1 MKEPTPTIIQE
12 NPQRRLEVDWVVSN
26 LRWLLL
32 LAVLL
37 VGFLEP
43 KYGFTSP
50 LSLPLGLLIGI
61 AVAYN
66 LALTLLL
73 AVHRFPP
80 LLSILALVVDTVLA
94 VGLMAVSGGLDSPL
108 LFFSLFPII
117 TAALRFSFLTSLAV
131 ALFIAIGYL
140 GLGFLETVPLAVET
154 LLAKIGNVIIILLA
168 AVVTGLVG
176 GQMKRRVALI
186 RQQEEEEELRR
197 LRARHQ
203 QFRLIF
209 ELASTLSATLNYQRV
224 LEAILDV
231 AEIGLHEL
239 AGQGTPLVGLILL
252 FQGDQL
258 RVAASR
264 HTPRRD
270 QQMTVEGQSGVL
282 AQALRTAEPALCLA
296 PGEDP
301 ELGRFI
307 SLHQCREA
315 VAVPLRAG
323 FETFGLAVF
332 GSPQTGL
339 FTPDYQDLLSALCNQ
354 GVVALQN
361 ARLYQSLMEEK
372 ERIVAVEEDARK
384 KLARDLHDG
393 PTQSIAAI
401 AMRLNYVQMLLQERP
416 EEVRAELARIEELAR
431 RTTKEIRHM
440 LFTLR
445 PLILETHGLRAAIE
459 QYIAKRMETDPL
471 PIRLEAPE
479 GVDSRLDKDQQGTI
493 FYIIEEAISNARKH
507 AHASQILVRM
517 YTRGNL
523 FVAEVVDDGVGFDPR
538 VLERG
543 YEERGSLGMLNMRE
557 RAELV
562 GGKLTIISA
571 PGQGATVRLEVPLKE
586 EYARG

>member
-1 MKEPTPTIIQE
+1 MKEPPSTVIRE

-37 VGFLEP
+37 VGFLDP
-43 KYGFTSP
+43 SHGFNSP
-50 LSLPLGLLIGI
+50 SSLPLGLLIGI
-61 AVAYN
+61 GVAYN

-80 LLSILALVVDTVLA
+80 LLSVLALAVDTVLA

-108 LFFSLFPII
+108 LFFALFPII
-117 TAALRFSFLTSLAV
+117 TAALRFSFLTSLAA

-140 GLGFLETVPLAVET
+140 GLGFLEMTPLTVDT
-154 LLAKIGNVIIILLA
+154 LLAKMGNVVIILLA
-168 AVVTGLVG
+168 AVVTALVG

-186 RQQEEEEELRR
+186 RRQEEEEELRR

-203 QFRLIF
+203 QSRLIF

-239 AGQGTPLVGLILL
+239 AGQETPLVGLILL
-252 FQGDQL
+252 FRGDQL

-264 HTPRRD
+264 HAPRRD
-270 QQMTVEGQSGVL
+270 QQVALEGQSGVL

-301 ELGRFI
+301 ELGRFV

-332 GSPQTGL
+332 GSSQTGL

-401 AMRLNYVQMLLQERP
+401 AMRLNYVQMLLKERP
-416 EEVRAELARIEELAR
+416 DEIQAELARIEELAR

-507 AHASQILVRM
+507 AHANQIVVRM

-557 RAELV
+557 RAELA

-586 EYARG
+586 EYGRD

>member
-1 MKEPTPTIIQE
+1 MKERTSPVTQATS
-12 NPQRRLEVDWVVSN
+12 QRKLEVDWVVSN

-32 LAVLL
+32 LAVLI
-37 VGFLEP
+37 VGFLDP
-43 KYGFTSP
+43 SYGFS
-50 LSLPLGLLIGI
+50 SSFALPLILLIGI
-61 AVAYN
+61 AVIYN

-73 AVHRFPP
+73 AVHRFPS
-80 LLSILALVVDTVLA
+80 LFSILALAVDTVLA

-117 TAALRFSFLTSLAV
+117 TAALRFSFLTSLAA

-140 GLGFLETVPLAVET
+140 SLGFLEPTFLGPDT
-154 LLAKIGNVIIILLA
+154 LLAKIGNVVIILLA
-168 AVVTGLVG
+168 AVVTALIGE
-176 GQMKRRVALI
+176 QMKRRVALI
-186 RQQEEEEELRR
+186 RRQEEEEELRR

-239 AGQGTPLVGLILL
+239 AGREIPLVGLILL
-252 FQGDQL
+252 FRGDRL

-270 QQMTVEGQSGVL
+270 QQMALEGQSGIL

-301 ELGRFI
+301 ELGRFV

-323 FETFGLAVF
+323 FETFGIAVF
-332 GSPQTGL
+332 GSPQPGL

-361 ARLYQSLMEEK
+361 AHLYQSLMEEK

-401 AMRLNYVQMLLQERP
+401 AMRLNYVQMLLKERP
-416 EEVRAELARIEELAR
+416 DEVSAELARIEELAR

-507 AHASQILVRM
+507 ARANQIWVRM
-517 YTRGNL
+517 YNRGNL

-538 VLERG
+538 VLEQG

-557 RAELV
+557 RAELA

-586 EYARG
+586 EYVRD

>member
-1 MKEPTPTIIQE
+1 M
-12 NPQRRLEVDWVVSN
+12 VSS

-32 LAVLL
+32 LMVVLVAFL
-37 VGFLEP
+37 DPLHGFR
-43 KYGFTSP
+43 SSS
-50 LSLPLGLLIGI
+50 SLALGLLTALAI
-61 AVAYN
+61 VYN
-66 LALTLLL
+66 LVLTLLL
-73 AVHRFPP
+73 AVHAFP
-80 LLSILALVVDTVLA
+80 LSLSVIALAVDTMLA

-117 TAALRFSFLTSLAV
+117 TAALRFSLLASLSV
-131 ALFIAIGYL
+131 ALFITLGYL
-140 GLGFLETVPLAVET
+140 GLGVLQPTPITGLT
-154 LLAKIGNVIIILLA
+154 LLTKVGSVVLILLA
-168 AVVTGLVG
+168 AMITALVG
-176 GQMKRRVALI
+176 GQMKRRLDLAQ
-186 RQQEEEEELRR
+186 QQEQEEELRR

-203 QFRLIF
+203 QSRLIF
-209 ELASTLSATLNYQRV
+209 ELASTLSATLNYQRI

-231 AEIGLHEL
+231 AEIGLSEL
-239 AGQGTPLVGLILL
+239 AGENVPVVGLILL
-252 FQGDQL
+252 FRGEHLQ
-258 RVAASR
+258 VAASR

-270 QQMTVEGQSGVL
+270 QQVVLEGRLGVL
-282 AQALRTAEPALCLA
+282 AQAMSTAEPALCLR

-301 ELGRFI
+301 ELGRFVA
-307 SLHQCREA
+307 LHACREA

-323 FETFGLAVF
+323 FETFGIAVF
-332 GSPQTGL
+332 GSPRAGL
-339 FTPDYQDLLSALCNQ
+339 FTPDYQDLLVALCNQ

-401 AMRLNYVQMLLQERP
+401 AMRINYVRSILHQQP
-416 EEVRAELARIEELAR
+416 ETVAAELERIEELAR
-431 RTTKEIRHM
+431 RTTKEIRQM

-445 PLILETHGLRAAIE
+445 PLILETQGLRAAME

-479 GVDSRLDKDQQGTI
+479 GVDQRLDKDQQGII

-507 AHASQILVRM
+507 AHASQIQVRM

-538 VLERG
+538 ILEQG

>member
-1 MKEPTPTIIQE
+1 MKERTSPVTQATS
-12 NPQRRLEVDWVVSN
+12 QRKLEVDWVVSN

-32 LAVLL
+32 LAVFI
-37 VGFLEP
+37 VGFLDP
-43 KYGFTSP
+43 SYGFS
-50 LSLPLGLLIGI
+50 SSFALPLILLIGI
-61 AVAYN
+61 AVIYN

-73 AVHRFPP
+73 AVHRFPS
-80 LLSILALVVDTVLA
+80 LFSILALAVDTVLA

-117 TAALRFSFLTSLAV
+117 TAALRFSFLTSLAA

-140 GLGFLETVPLAVET
+140 SLGFLEPTFLGPDT
-154 LLAKIGNVIIILLA
+154 LLAKIGNVVIILLA
-168 AVVTGLVG
+168 AVVTALIGE
-176 GQMKRRVALI
+176 QMKRRVALI
-186 RQQEEEEELRR
+186 RRQEEEEELRR

-239 AGQGTPLVGLILL
+239 AGREIPLVGLILL
-252 FQGDQL
+252 FRGDRL

-270 QQMTVEGQSGVL
+270 QQMALEGQSGIL

-301 ELGRFI
+301 ELGRFV

-323 FETFGLAVF
+323 FETFGIAVF
-332 GSPQTGL
+332 GSPQPGL

-361 ARLYQSLMEEK
+361 AHLYQSLMEEK

-401 AMRLNYVQMLLQERP
+401 AMRLNYVQMLLKERP
-416 EEVRAELARIEELAR
+416 DEVSAELARIEELAR

-507 AHASQILVRM
+507 ARANQIWVRM
-517 YTRGNL
+517 YNRGNL

-538 VLERG
+538 VLEQG

-557 RAELV
+557 RAELA

-586 EYARG
+586 EYVRD

>member
-1 MKEPTPTIIQE
+1 MKGPTSSAIRDVI
-12 NPQRRLEVDWVVSN
+12 RHRLELDWVVSN

-32 LAVLL
+32 LAVLI
-37 VGFLEP
+37 VSFLNP
-43 KYGFTSP
+43 TYGFGGP
-50 LSLPLGLLIGI
+50 LSFPLGLLMGI

-73 AVHRFPP
+73 AFHRFPS
-80 LLSILALVVDTVLA
+80 LLSVIALAVDTVLA
-94 VGLMAVSGGLDSPL
+94 VGLMAVSGGLESPL

-140 GLGFLETVPLAVET
+140 GLGFLRPAPPPASTVLAQ
-154 LLAKIGNVIIILLA
+154 IGNVIIILLA
-168 AVVTGLVG
+168 AVITALVG
-176 GQMKRRVALI
+176 GQMKRRVAII
-186 RQQEEEEELRR
+186 RRKEEEEELRR

-203 QFRLIF
+203 QSRLIF

-231 AEIGLHEL
+231 AEIGLREL
-239 AGQGTPLVGLILL
+239 AGQDVPLVGLILL
-252 FQGDQL
+252 FRGDRL

-270 QQMTVEGQSGVL
+270 QQVVLEGQSGIL
-282 AQALRTAEPALCLA
+282 AQAIQTAEPALCLV

-301 ELGRFI
+301 ELGRFV

-323 FETFGLAVF
+323 FETFGVAVF
-332 GSPQTGL
+332 GSLQTGL
-339 FTPDYQDLLSALCNQ
+339 FTPDYQDLLVALCNQ

-401 AMRLNYVQMLLQERP
+401 AMRVNYVQMLLKERP
-416 EEVRAELARIEELAR
+416 DEAPAELARIEELAR

-445 PLILETHGLRAAIE
+445 PLILETHGLRAALE

-471 PIRLEAPE
+471 PIRLEAPD
-479 GVDSRLDKDQQGTI
+479 GVDGRLDKDQQGTI

-507 AHASQILVRM
+507 AHASQIVVRLR
-517 YTRGNL
+517 TQGNL

-538 VLERG
+538 ILEQG

>member
-1 MKEPTPTIIQE
+1 MKEQTSRAIQE
-12 NPQRRLEVDWVVSN
+12 NPRRRLEVDWVISN

-37 VGFLEP
+37 VGFLDP
-43 KYGFTSP
+43 AHGFSSP
-50 LSLPLGLLIGI
+50 LSLPLSLLIGI

-66 LALTLLL
+66 LTLTLLL

-80 LLSILALVVDTVLA
+80 LLSTLALMVDTVLA
-94 VGLMAVSGGLDSPL
+94 VGLMAVSGGVDSPL

-140 GLGFLETVPLAVET
+140 SLGFLEPTSLTVDV
-154 LLAKIGNVIIILLA
+154 LLAKIGNVVIILLA
-168 AVVTGLVG
+168 AVVTALIG

-186 RQQEEEEELRR
+186 RQQEEEDELRR

-203 QFRLIF
+203 QSRLIF

-231 AEIGLHEL
+231 AEIGLQEL
-239 AGQGTPLVGLILL
+239 AGQEVPLVGLILL
-252 FQGDQL
+252 FRGDRL

-270 QQMTVEGQSGVL
+270 QQVTLEGQSGIV

-301 ELGRFI
+301 ELGRFV

-323 FETFGLAVF
+323 FETFGLAIF
-332 GSPQTGL
+332 GSPKTGL
-339 FTPDYQDLLSALCNQ
+339 FTSDYQDLLSALCNQ

-372 ERIVAVEEDARK
+372 ERIVAVEEEARK

-401 AMRLNYVQMLLQERP
+401 AMRVNYVQMLLKERP
-416 EEVRAELARIEELAR
+416 DEVQMELARIEELAR

-471 PIRLEAPE
+471 PIHLEAPE

-507 AHASQILVRM
+507 ARASQIRVRM
-517 YTRGNL
+517 YNRGNL

-538 VLERG
+538 VLEQG

-557 RAELV
+557 RAELA
-562 GGKLTIISA
+562 GGNLTIISA

-586 EYARG
+586 RYALD

>member
-1 MKEPTPTIIQE
+1 MMLDSF
-12 NPQRRLEVDWVVSN
+12 RHRLHLDWVVSN

-32 LAVLL
+32 LAVILVSFLNPVYGFGGSSSLSLGLL
-37 VGFLEP
+37 VGL
-43 KYGFTSP
+43 
-50 LSLPLGLLIGI
+50 

-66 LALTLLL
+66 LILTFLL
-73 AVHRFPP
+73 AFHLFPSP
-80 LLSILALVVDTVLA
+80 LPAIALFIDTMLA
-94 VGLMAVSGGLDSPL
+94 VGLMTVSGGLDSPL

-117 TAALRFSFLTSLAV
+117 TAALRFSFLTSLIV
-131 ALFIAIGYL
+131 ALFIIIGYL
-140 GLGFLETVPLAVET
+140 GLGFLNPIPIPVAN
-154 LLAKIGNVIIILLA
+154 LLPKMGNVLIILLA
-168 AVVTGLVG
+168 AVVTALVG
-176 GQMKRRVALI
+176 EQMKRRVALM
-186 RQQEEEEELRR
+186 RKQEEEEELRR
-197 LRARHQ
+197 LRAHHQ
-203 QFRLIF
+203 QSRLIF

-239 AGQGTPLVGLILL
+239 ERQDIPLVGLILL
-252 FQGDQL
+252 FRGDHL
-258 RVAASR
+258 AVAASR
-264 HTPRRD
+264 HTTRRD
-270 QQMTVEGQSGVL
+270 QQVILQGRSGVL
-282 AQALRTAEPALCLA
+282 AQTLQTAEPVLCLH

-307 SLHQCREA
+307 AFHQCREA
-315 VAVPLRAG
+315 IALPLRAG
-323 FETFGLAVF
+323 FETFGVAVF
-332 GSPQTGL
+332 GSPKAEI
-339 FTPDYQDLLSALCNQ
+339 FTPDYQDLLVALCNQ

-401 AMRLNYVQMLLQERP
+401 AMRVNYARMLLQERP
-416 EEVRAELARIEELAR
+416 EEVASELERVEELAR

-445 PLILETHGLRAAIE
+445 PLILETQGLRAALE

-471 PIRLEAPE
+471 PIVLEAPE
-479 GVDSRLDKDQQGTI
+479 GVDRRLDKDQQGVI

-507 AHASQILVRM
+507 AQANEIRVRM
-517 YTRGNL
+517 RTQGDL

-538 VLERG
+538 ALEKG
-543 YEERGSLGMLNMRE
+543 YEERGSLGMLNMKE

-571 PGQGATVRLEVPLKE
+571 PGQGATVRLEVPMKE
-586 EYARG
+586 EYARS

>member
-1 MKEPTPTIIQE
+1 MKEPISPTLQDGFRH
-12 NPQRRLEVDWVVSN
+12 RRELDWVSSN

-37 VGFLEP
+37 VGFLDP
-43 KYGFTSP
+43 LHGFGSP
-50 LSLPLGLLIGI
+50 SALSLALLIGI
-61 AVAYN
+61 GVAYN

-73 AVHRFPP
+73 AFHRFPS
-80 LLSILALVVDTVLA
+80 LLSAIALGVDTVLA

-117 TAALRFSFLTSLAV
+117 TAALRFSFPISLLV
-131 ALFIAIGYL
+131 AFLIAIGYL
-140 GLGFLETVPLAVET
+140 SLGFTRSSFEAALAR
-154 LLAKIGNVIIILLA
+154 IGNVIIILLA
-168 AVVTGLVG
+168 AVITALIGR
-176 GQMKRRVALI
+176 QMKRRVALI
-186 RQQEEEEELRR
+186 RQKEEEEELRR
-197 LRARHQ
+197 LRAHHQ
-203 QFRLIF
+203 QSRLIF

-224 LEAILDV
+224 LETILDV

-239 AGQGTPLVGLILL
+239 AGRNLPLVGLILL
-252 FQGDQL
+252 FRGDRL
-258 RVAASR
+258 KVAASR

-270 QQMTVEGQSGVL
+270 QQVVLEGRSGVL
-282 AQALRTAEPALCLA
+282 AQAIHTAEPVLCLA

-301 ELGRFI
+301 ELGRFV
-307 SLHQCREA
+307 SLHPCREA
-315 VAVPLRAG
+315 MAVPLRAG
-323 FETFGLAVF
+323 FETFGIAVF

-339 FTPDYQDLLSALCNQ
+339 FTPDYQDLLIALCNQ

-401 AMRLNYVQMLLQERP
+401 AMRVNYAQMLLKERP
-416 EEVRAELARIEELAR
+416 DEVAEELARVEELAR

-459 QYIAKRMETDPL
+459 QYIAKQMETDPL

-479 GVDSRLDKDQQGTI
+479 GVDSQLSKDQQGSI
-493 FYIIEEAISNARKH
+493 FYIIEEAIHNARKH
-507 AHASQILVRM
+507 ARASQIRVCMR
-517 YTRGNL
+517 TQGNL

-538 VLERG
+538 VLEQR

-571 PGQGATVRLEVPLKE
+571 PGQGATVRLEVPLKNGH
-586 EYARG
+586 ARG

>member
-1 MKEPTPTIIQE
+1 MKERTSLIIRE

-32 LAVLL
+32 LAVLII
-37 VGFLEP
+37 GFLDP
-43 KYGFTSP
+43 AHGFNSP
-50 LSLPLGLLIGI
+50 LSLPLSLLIGI
-61 AVAYN
+61 GVVYN

-73 AVHRFPP
+73 AVRRFPP
-80 LLSILALVVDTVLA
+80 LLSTLALVVDTVLA

-117 TAALRFSFLTSLAV
+117 TAALRFSFLTGLAA

-140 GLGFLETVPLAVET
+140 SLGFLEPVLPAVDT

-168 AVVTGLVG
+168 AVVTALIGE
-176 GQMKRRVALI
+176 QMKRRVALI
-186 RQQEEEEELRR
+186 RRQEEEEELRR

-203 QFRLIF
+203 QSRLIF

-239 AGQGTPLVGLILL
+239 AGQEVPLVGLILL
-252 FQGDQL
+252 FRGDRL

-270 QQMTVEGQSGVL
+270 QQMALEGQSGVL
-282 AQALRTAEPALCLA
+282 AQALKTAELALCLA

-301 ELGRFI
+301 ELGRFV

-323 FETFGLAVF
+323 FETFGVAVF
-332 GSPQTGL
+332 GSPQSGL
-339 FTPDYQDLLSALCNQ
+339 FTPEYQDLLSALCNQ

-401 AMRLNYVQMLLQERP
+401 AMRLNYVQMLLKERP
-416 EEVRAELARIEELAR
+416 DEVQAELVRIEELAR

-479 GVDSRLDKDQQGTI
+479 GVDGRLDKDQQGTI

-507 AHASQILVRM
+507 ARASQIVVRM

-543 YEERGSLGMLNMRE
+543 YEERGSLGMLNMQE
-557 RAELV
+557 RAELA

-586 EYARG
+586 EYARD

>member
-1 MKEPTPTIIQE
+1 MKEPTSTIIRE
-12 NPQRRLEVDWVVSN
+12 TPQRRLEVDWVVSN

-43 KYGFTSP
+43 QYGFNSP

-94 VGLMAVSGGLDSPL
+94 VGLMAVSGRLDSPL

-154 LLAKIGNVIIILLA
+154 LLAKIGNVVIILLA

-186 RQQEEEEELRR
+186 RRQEEEEELRR

-203 QFRLIF
+203 QSRLIF

-239 AGQGTPLVGLILL
+239 AGQETPLVGLILL
-252 FQGDQL
+252 FRGDQL
-258 RVAASR
+258 KVAASR
-264 HTPRRD
+264 HAPRRD
-270 QQMTVEGQSGVL
+270 QQMTLEGQSGAL

-401 AMRLNYVQMLLQERP
+401 AMRLNYVQMLLKERP
-416 EEVRAELARIEELAR
+416 DEIQAELARIEELAR

-445 PLILETHGLRAAIE
+445 PLILETHGLRAAVE

-479 GVDSRLDKDQQGTI
+479 GVDGRLDKDQQGTI

-507 AHASQILVRM
+507 AHASQIVVRM

>member
-1 MKEPTPTIIQE
+1 MKEPTSRVIQE

-37 VGFLEP
+37 VGFLDSS
-43 KYGFTSP
+43 YGFAGP
-50 LSLPLGLLIGI
+50 LSLPLSLVVGI

-73 AVHRFPP
+73 AVRRFPSP
-80 LLSILALVVDTVLA
+80 LSTLALIVDTVLA
-94 VGLMAVSGGLDSPL
+94 VGLMAVSGGMDSRMM
-108 LFFSLFPII
+108 FFSLFPII
-117 TAALRFSFLTSLAV
+117 TAALRFSILTSLAV

-140 GLGFLETVPLAVET
+140 SLGFLAPTPFTVDT

-168 AVVTGLVG
+168 AVVTALIG
-176 GQMKRRVALI
+176 GQMKRRIALI
-186 RQQEEEEELRR
+186 RRQEEEEELRR

-203 QFRLIF
+203 QSRLIF

-239 AGQGTPLVGLILL
+239 AGQEAPLVGLILL
-252 FQGDQL
+252 FRGDRL
-258 RVAASR
+258 KVAASR
-264 HTPRRD
+264 HAPRRD
-270 QQMTVEGQSGVL
+270 QQMTLEGQSGVL
-282 AQALRTAEPALCLA
+282 AQVLKTAEPTLCLA

-301 ELGRFI
+301 ELGRFV

-323 FETFGLAVF
+323 FETFGFAVF
-332 GSPQTGL
+332 GSPKTGL

-401 AMRLNYVQMLLQERP
+401 AMRVNHVQMLLKERP
-416 EEVRAELARIEELAR
+416 DEVQAELARIEELAR
-431 RTTKEIRHM
+431 RTTKEIRQM

-445 PLILETHGLRAAIE
+445 PLILETHGLRAAME

-479 GVDSRLDKDQQGTI
+479 GVDSRLDKDQQGAI
-493 FYIIEEAISNARKH
+493 FYIVEEAISNARKH
-507 AHASQILVRM
+507 AHASQIGVRM

-538 VLERG
+538 VLEQG

-557 RAELV
+557 RAELA

-571 PGQGATVRLEVPLKE
+571 PGQGATVRLEVPFKG
-586 EYARG
+586 EYARD